1 MTDVG
6 NFILNSAAG
15 SCCYARRSNLT
26 LAHFKRLRV
35 FKARLYLYLPD
46 LVAIAHF
53 EEVSRGW
60 ASANSEV
67 APNDRPNN
75 FGESPLWSS
84 SETMIYGDPT

>member
-1 MTDVG
+1 MSSVFSLG
-6 NFILNSAAG
+6 
-15 SCCYARRSNLT
+15 ARD
-26 LAHFKRLRV
+26 
-35 FKARLYLYLPD
+35 LPPFAD
-46 LVAIAHF
+46 RPPAPLG